1 MNILALMPTS
11 KFMEIPCV
19 QSLTAL
25 QAAIYMKKDN
35 ITLAFANGFNAAK
48 ARVYLSH
55 YAVQQKGFDYILWL
69 DSDHIYSSI
78 AMYSM
83 IEKIEANGLDML
95 SAKYYVRDANL
106 QKQTAHGNFSPEGFK
121 KFTEPIE
128 GDIIDCDVLGFGFL
142 LMKPAFLDRMVKT
155 YDKDLFKFDID
166 DNSTEDVYF
175 CRQAKK
181 LGARI
186 CFDNNN
192 KVGHVTSVVNQ

>member
-1 MNILALMPTS
+1 
-11 KFMEIPCV
+11 MEIPAV

-35 ITLAFANGFNAAK
+35 LTIAYANGFNAAK

-55 YAVQQKGFDYILWL
+55 YAVQQKDFDYILWL
-69 DSDHIYSSI
+69 DSDHIYSSV

-83 IEKIEANGLDML
+83 IEKMCTHGLEML

-121 KFTEPIE
+121 KFSEPIDGE
-128 GDIIDCDVLGFGFL
+128 IIDCDVLGFGFL
-142 LMKPAFLDRMVKT
+142 LMRPEFLKKMVDT
-155 YDKDLFKFDID
+155 YNKDLFKFDID
-166 DNSTEDVYF
+166 QNSTEDVYF

-181 LGARI
+181 LGTRV
-186 CFDNNN
+186 CFDNKNTI
-192 KVGHVTSVVNQ
+192 GHITSVVNG

>member
-1 MNILALMPTS
+1 MNILVLMPTS
-11 KFMEIPCV
+11 KFMEIPAV
-19 QSLTAL
+19 QALTAL
-25 QAAIYMKKDN
+25 QAAVYMRKDSLT
-35 ITLAFANGFNAAK
+35 IAYANGFNAAK

-69 DSDHIYSSI
+69 DSDHIYSAT

-83 IEKIEANGLDML
+83 IEKMNANGLDML

-142 LMKPAFLDRMVKT
+142 LMRPEFLNKMVET
-155 YDKDLFKFDID
+155 YAKDLFKFDLD
-166 DNSTEDVYF
+166 QNSTEDVYF

-186 CFDNNN
+186 CFDNQN
-192 KVGHVTSVVNQ
+192 KVGHLTTVNNI